1 MKRMLF
7 VFLMVILCAV
17 VLGGCGVKS
26 ALEHDADYPRNYPV
40 Y

>member
-1 MKRMLF
+1 MKR
-7 VFLMVILCAV
+7 VFILICMVLLCAL

-26 ALEHDADYPRNYPV
+26 ALEHDPGYPRNYPV

>member
-1 MKRMLF
+1 MKKAFILIC
-7 VFLMVILCAV
+7 MVLLCAL

-26 ALEHDADYPRNYPV
+26 TLEHDPDYPRDYPT

>member
-1 MKRMLF
+1 MKKAFFTICML
-7 VFLMVILCAV
+7 LLCAL

-26 ALEHDADYPRNYPV
+26 ALEHDPDYPRNYPV

>member
-1 MKRMLF
+1 MKRALA
-7 VFLMVILCAV
+7 VFILIVLCAL

-26 ALEHDADYPRNYPV
+26 ALEHDPNYPRNYPV